1 MAAVPN
7 LPPHPAVLNC
17 EELLRLTGFQRVADM
32 QRCLDEQGVRYFKG
46 RGGELWTTVDLLNAA
61 GGLSNGAKLPAANEP
76 YHAQSLFP

>member
-7 LPPHPAVLNC
+7 LSPHPAVLNC
-17 EELLRLTGFQRVADM
+17 EDLLRLTGFQRVADM

-61 GGLSNGAKLPAANEP
+61 GGIAQRGASNESRFRPETFLCR
-76 YHAQSLFP
+76 